1 LGLERSVVHASAD
14 TVMAVAAEAQRQRT
28 SGQGG
33 LFGDVQQ
40 PGQSLRLAPAKPWAM
55 GEKMTYERE
64 AFGFFFSAHPVTE
77 FAATAKAQGARPYQ
91 QLMETLEV
99 RVGERKTAK
108 VAALVEGC
116 NRRQSKRGSTFV
128 MVDLSDES
136 GQFSASSFDD
146 EMVASMPEW
155 AAQSACL
162 LIELEFDR
170 SSEEQAPRATI
181 RRARPLDQIK
191 IVLRHKA
198 HVDVHRPEALA
209 RMAELLAPSGS
220 GQDEVHARLIMGEGR
235 VMPVCLGN
243 RFRLDADTME
253 ALRQLEGLHVRDVES
268 HSASRP
274 ELRLVS

>member
-1 LGLERSVVHASAD
+1 
-14 TVMAVAAEAQRQRT
+14 MAVAAEAQRQRT

-40 PGQSLRLAPAKPWAM
+40 PGQSLRLAAVKPWAM

-91 QLMETLEV
+91 LLVDTLEV

-146 EMVASMPEW
+146 EIVASMPEW

-191 IVLRHKA
+191 VVLRHRA
-198 HVDVHRPEALA
+198 HVDVHHPDALS
-209 RMAELLAPSGS
+209 RLAELVGPAGS
-220 GQDEVHARLIMGEGR
+220 GQDELHARLIMGEGR
-235 VMPVCLGN
+235 VMPVASATASGSMVK
-243 RFRLDADTME
+243 RRLRCAW
-253 ALRQLEGLHVRDVES
+253 
-268 HSASRP
+268 SRG
-274 ELRLVS
+274 